1 MHAVGSEDMPVHAF
15 LCMTENK
22 TEWRKDQKQEMVN
35 MLHQSLII
43 KLYMMKLLNRYT
55 WYYCACCLN
64 TQKYTV

>member
-1 MHAVGSEDMPVHAF
+1 MCLHFSEEDNLGVHVHAVGSEDMPVHAF

-43 KLYMMKLLNRYT
+43 KL
-55 WYYCACCLN
+55 
-64 TQKYTV
+64 